1 VKSHKQIWK
10 TNSDK
15 NRATE
20 IYKSVKISPALF
32 LQCWHHILIFWI
44 QNPVLDLNLPIK
56 VHLNILSER
65 GTCEGKEDNRY
76 MEKKFHK
83 GTHMQACTHTHKYTP
98 KKQSLLSITGLFWAW
113 PKMQCWHRF
122 HLPFLMCNWLN
133 QIIRARSMRG
143 KRGVCVCER
152 EREFQGRQTLWLRDH
167 RCRWGGSRQ
176 RQASA
181 ASALDHDQ

>member
-1 VKSHKQIWK
+1 MKSHKQIWK

-44 QNPVLDLNLPIK
+44 QNPVLDLNHPIK

-76 MEKKFHK
+76 MGKKFHK
-83 GTHMQACTHTHKYTP
+83 AHICKCARTHTNTHQKN
-98 KKQSLLSITGLFWAW
+98 KAFLASLGCFEHGQKCNVGIGSIFPFW
-113 PKMQCWHRF
+113 CEIRSTR
-122 HLPFLMCNWLN
+122 WLE
-133 QIIRARSMRG
+133 QEACEGRG
-143 KRGVCVCER
+143 VCER
-152 EREFQGRQTLWLRDH
+152 ERERERV
-167 RCRWGGSRQ
+167 RENSRED
-176 RQASA
+176 RPC
-181 ASALDHDQ
+181 D